1 MSSNNNNSHNLP
13 MYSESSHECEYPID
27 DYQYPTEAE
36 LDDQN
41 IDIYVNN
48 NNIDYYDHMN
58 RMYAT
63 VFDQLV
69 QQGVIVPNS
78 QINNQIEP
86 SQPNIQHI
94 APALP
99 DDIDDH
105 QLDDPHY
112 DDIDRHIDEA
122 IMDYFNR
129 HEPQ

>member
-1 MSSNNNNSHNLP
+1 
-13 MYSESSHECEYPID
+13 MYSEPSHEYEYPID

-48 NNIDYYDHMN
+48 NNIDYYEHMN

-86 SQPNIQHI
+86 YQPNIIQHI

-99 DDIDDH
+99 DDLDHLDHH
-105 QLDDPHY
+105 QLDDLHDDLLG

-122 IMDYFNR
+122 MMDYFNR